1 MRRAPRIPRQSV
13 HSCRYSRT
21 RIKIHISKPPLP
33 GFRPANDSHQRLTV
47 IAHLYASQ
55 VKFDP
60 KFFCYVLKKFSE
72 IHMTL

>member
-13 HSCRYSRT
+13 HSYRHSRT
-21 RIKIHISKPPLP
+21 HIKSHISKPPLP
-33 GFRPANDSHQRLTV
+33 GFRPANDSPQRLTV

-60 KFFCYVLKKFSE
+60 KFFAMFLKSFPKS
-72 IHMTL
+72 I